1 MAILFDLDGT
11 LLDTSRD
18 FHIAI
23 NKVLHT
29 QNRAPA
35 DYDAMRDAISF
46 GSKRI
51 IASTLLNQDLSE
63 EESNAYIEQVL
74 PEFLKHYADTE
85 FKNTMPFPGIDALLN
100 SIEAANLRWGIVTNK
115 NTVLTEP
122 LLRNTGYLDRS
133 SCLVCGDTTPHP
145 KPAPDPLF
153 HACKLLNTTPDE
165 CIFIGDSINDILAG
179 KAAGMRTIAAAF
191 GFIPRNVDVK
201 DWQADAIAHSP
212 DEILPWIQKWLK
224 ITN

>member
-23 NKVLHT
+23 NNVLQT
-29 QNRAPA
+29 QNKPLA
-35 DYDAMRDAISF
+35 DYDTLRDAISF

-51 IASTLLNQDLSE
+51 IASALLHENLSE
-63 EESNAYIEQVL
+63 EESSAYIEKTL
-74 PEFLKHYADTE
+74 PEFLKHYAATE
-85 FKNTMPFPGIDALLN
+85 FKNTLPFPGIDNLLV
-100 SIEAANLRWGIVTNK
+100 SLEKANLRWGIVTNK
-115 NTVLTEP
+115 STVLTEP

-133 SCLVCGDTTPHP
+133 ACLVCGDTTPNP

-153 HACKLLNTTPDE
+153 YACKLLNTTPE
-165 CIFIGDSINDILAG
+165 QCIFIGDSINDILAG
-179 KAAGMRTIAAAF
+179 KAAGMRTIAAGF
-191 GFIPRNVDVK
+191 GFIPRNVNIH
-201 DWQADAIAHSP
+201 DWQADAIAHTP

-224 ITN
+224 IAN

>member
-18 FHIAI
+18 FHLAI
-23 NKVLHT
+23 NNVLQA
-29 QNRAPA
+29 QNMPLA
-35 DYDAMRDAISF
+35 DYDTMREAISF

-51 IASTLLNQDLSE
+51 IASALANKNLSE
-63 EESNAYIEQVL
+63 DESNAYIERLL
-74 PEFLKHYADTE
+74 PEFLKHYAATE
-85 FKNTMPFPGIDALLN
+85 FRNTKPFPGIDTLLQ
-100 SIEAANLRWGIVTNK
+100 SLEAADLRWGIVTNK
-115 NTVLTEP
+115 STVLTEP

-133 SCLVCGDTTPHP
+133 ACLVCGDTTPRA

-153 HACKLLNTTPDE
+153 HACKLLNTTPE
-165 CIFIGDSINDILAG
+165 QCIFVGDSINDVLAG
-179 KAAGMRTIAAAF
+179 KAAGMRTIAVAF
-191 GFIPRNVDVK
+191 GFIPRNVDIR

-224 ITN
+224 IAN